1 MFLIEVIPFAR
12 LPRMLPDTFTYF
24 SSEFIAR
31 GAVVEIEVR
40 QRKLLGMV
48 LSAAPVKDAKQHL
61 RTASF
66 ILKKVGK
73 IVSDIPILNSRD
85 WAMLEW
91 ISGYYLTTP
100 ATVLRML
107 VPSFAVR
114 GNATTT
120 WERREE
126 ASEPQP
132 AKFMVFAG
140 ALAEK
145 RYPQLVAEA
154 VDRTNQV
161 LIIAPEISRAA
172 ELLDQL
178 SLALPREKLLVATS
192 AEPAARLR
200 QHWRSIRRGAPAAL
214 IGSRLPLFFPFVNLG
229 LIIIDD
235 DGAPAH
241 KSWDQEPRYHAREIA
256 LKLHELYGGALCLS
270 GNPPS
275 LAAYQ
280 AAKTDEKAAIVEV
293 PQETLTPVS
302 LFVEMDKEIKESG
315 NFVTISQV
323 LKDKLRS
330 TMMDRGRAFLFVN
343 RKGFAPFVLCQ
354 DCGYVF
360 RCDQCSVP
368 LVYHAQ
374 ESFMHPTLLCH
385 HCSAKN
391 PAPDVCRQCG
401 SHRLKPYGI
410 GGERVAK
417 EIKKLFPGAPVIT
430 ISADEAKRPADIKK
444 LSDRLTSIESYIA
457 VGTEMALSG
466 ARLPPVELAAIISV
480 DTALALP
487 DYAQNERLFRILS
500 LIRAIALKHFI
511 FQSYAKEPEILRD
524 LFHGSFEHFAE
535 KELKER
541 RKFSYPPF
549 GELVK
554 LTIQSPA
561 REAALK
567 SAKELHRSVTFMAT
581 RLAADSVEI
590 SPPYPAYVEKKKGQF
605 IFHILVKILKPEKS
619 MEIKELLNQYVPGD
633 IRIDVGPM
641 TLL

>member
-24 SSEFIAR
+24 SSDPIAR
-31 GAVVEIEVR
+31 GAVIEIEVR
-40 QRKLLGMV
+40 QRKLLGMA

-73 IVSDIPILNSRD
+73 IVSSVPILNTRD
-85 WAMLEW
+85 WALLEW
-91 ISGYYLTTP
+91 ISGHYLTTP

-114 GNATTT
+114 GNAITA
-120 WERREE
+120 WEMREE
-126 ASEPQP
+126 ASEPTP
-132 AKFMVFAG
+132 AKFTVFVG
-140 ALAEK
+140 ALAGK
-145 RYPQLVAEA
+145 RYPQLVAETVNRMEQA
-154 VDRTNQV
+154 LV
-161 LIIAPEISRAA
+161 IAPETSRAA
-172 ELLDQL
+172 ELVDQL
-178 SLALPREKLLVATS
+178 SLTLPREKLMLATS
-192 AEPAARLR
+192 GEPAAKLH
-200 QHWRSIRRGAPAAL
+200 QYWRSIRRGEPAAL
-214 IGSRLPLFFPFVNLG
+214 IGSRLPLFFPFTKLG

-235 DGAPAH
+235 DGAPSH
-241 KSWDQEPRYHAREIA
+241 KSWDQDPRYHAREVG
-256 LKLHELYGGALCLS
+256 LKLHQLYGGAICLS

-280 AAKTDEKAAIVEV
+280 AARTDEKAALI
-293 PQETLTPVS
+293 ETPRETPPPVS
-302 LFVEMDKEIKESG
+302 LFVEMDKEIKELG
-315 NFVTISQV
+315 NFVTVSQV

-330 TMMDRGRAFLFVN
+330 TLIDHGRAFLFVN
-343 RKGFAPFVLCQ
+343 RKGFAPFILCQ
-354 DCGYVF
+354 DCEYVF

-374 ESFMHPTLLCH
+374 ESLEHPTLLCH

-410 GGERVAK
+410 GVERVAK
-417 EIKKLFPGAPVIT
+417 EIKKLFLGTPIIT
-430 ISADEAKRPADIKK
+430 VSADNAKRPADLKK
-444 LSDRLTSIESYIA
+444 ISDRLTGIKSYIA
-457 VGTEMALSG
+457 IGTEMALSG
-466 ARLPPVELAAIISV
+466 VHLPPVELAAIISV

-500 LIRAIALKHFI
+500 LVRNLALKHFI
-511 FQSYAKEPEILRD
+511 FQSYAKEPELLRD

-541 RKFSYPPF
+541 RKFFYPPF

-554 LTIQSPA
+554 LTIQNPV

-567 SAKELHRSVTFMAT
+567 GVKELHRNVTFMAA
-581 RLAADSVEI
+581 RLSADIMEI
-590 SPPYPAYVEKKKGQF
+590 SPPYPAYIEKKKGQF
-605 IFHILVKILKPEKS
+605 IFHILIKILKPEKS
-619 MEIKELLNQYVPGD
+619 MEVKELLNQYVPGD
-633 IRIDVGPM
+633 TRIDVGPM